1 MKKNNNLMLK
11 FLTRNFGKIFK
22 GTKSRLYLR
31 HNKIS
36 DIRFTLEKKLCPRK
50 KNTPL

>member
-1 MKKNNNLMLK
+1 MLQY
-11 FLTRNFGKIFK
+11 LTRNFGKIFK

-36 DIRFTLEKKLCPRK
+36 DFRFAWEKNMPQKENIPLY
-50 KNTPL
+50 KN